1 MGSRSRLP
9 LSPRI
14 DVSAPRQR
22 PTRHFM
28 EALIKFRCSFVCT
41 WMIIGFNVFT
51 DKFVK
56 RKEKRRCTVDKWRK
70 RGDGKGILTAPEG
83 LLREDGSIHMMK

>member
-1 MGSRSRLP
+1 MGRRSRLP

-41 WMIIGFNVFT
+41 WMIIGSNVFT

-56 RKEKRRCTVDKWRK
+56 KERKKKEDVLWTNGEK
-70 RGDGKGILTAPEG
+70 EF
-83 LLREDGSIHMMK
+83 